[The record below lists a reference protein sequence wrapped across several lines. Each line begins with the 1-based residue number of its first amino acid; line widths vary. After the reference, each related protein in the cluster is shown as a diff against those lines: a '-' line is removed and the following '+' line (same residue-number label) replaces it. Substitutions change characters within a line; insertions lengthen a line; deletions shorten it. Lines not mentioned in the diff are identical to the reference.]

1 MTQQE
6 VHRKMYPLKTRRT
19 WPKLSSI
26 LAEMARPL
34 HYRRWQATCRL
45 PRVFKLNLTNFQAVL
60 NKQSR
65 VLIVHVP
72 FSLSERHGLPLS
84 HKLQCCGGTV
94 MSSRIVKMTHV
105 ACLAETQ
112 LPGLCL
118 CQSLL
123 MRKRLVGM
131 LQNCWVYNDWHGL
144 FLFPQPCTIWKC
156 VNNWR
161 ETSKKGSCRT
171 ELIQFTAIFSLMIW
185 LHGFLSLI
193 ELYHWHSDT
202 VLILYYW

>member
-1 MTQQE
+1 MGDIVVNVSQNFGIFFSIFFLLLWYNFYTFSPIICPLCDSTQKPYDTTGSAQKNVSFE
-6 VHRKMYPLKTRRT
+6 NLLG
-19 WPKLSSI
+19 LSSI
-26 LAEMARPL
+26 LAEMACPL
-34 HYRRWQATCRL
+34 RYRGWQATCRY
-45 PRVFKLNLTNFQAVL
+45 PRVFKLKLTNFQAEL
-60 NKQSR
+60 NKQSG
-65 VLIVHVP
+65 VLIVRVP

-131 LQNCWVYNDWHGL
+131 LQNCWVYNKWHGL
-144 FLFPQPCTIWKC
+144 FLFSSAVHNLNLC
-156 VNNWR
+156 
-161 ETSKKGSCRT
+161 
-171 ELIQFTAIFSLMIW
+171 
-185 LHGFLSLI
+185 
-193 ELYHWHSDT
+193 
-202 VLILYYW
+202 